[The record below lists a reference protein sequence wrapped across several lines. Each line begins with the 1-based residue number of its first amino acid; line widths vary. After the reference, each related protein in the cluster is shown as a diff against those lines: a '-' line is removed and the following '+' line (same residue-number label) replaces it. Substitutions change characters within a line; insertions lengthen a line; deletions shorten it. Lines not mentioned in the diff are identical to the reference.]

1 MFYTIY
7 AQTIWGS
14 AEKRLKK
21 IDSIDSAVRGYN
33 TYSDS
38 EVELDCSQITL

>member
-7 AQTIWGS
+7 AQTILGG

-21 IDSIDSAVRGYN
+21 IDSSGPQHEWGWSSA
-33 TYSDS
+33 
-38 EVELDCSQITL
+38 